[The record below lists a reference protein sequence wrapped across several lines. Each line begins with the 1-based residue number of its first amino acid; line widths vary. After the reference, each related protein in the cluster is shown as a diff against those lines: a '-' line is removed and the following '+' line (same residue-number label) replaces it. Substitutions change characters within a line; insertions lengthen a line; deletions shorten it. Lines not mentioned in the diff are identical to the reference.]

1 MPTSQRTKGSGSQG
15 SQAGTGRVTGQGLGG
30 FRLTQNQRRELPGS
44 TTLGTARVAGD
55 RPQSSTSFR
64 PWAKS
69 GYFVAHSPWRNQA
82 HYRWAKGREG
92 ARETGSTHLGG
103 VRLSVF
109 PVPSVLLTLG
119 VPPSSCRVA
128 HFEGCVKL
136 RLLASFATARRTSW
150 AAVNAPRSTCPPKLF
165 QGAGTFHCHPLP
177 AKQSC
182 CFA

>member
-15 SQAGTGRVTGQGLGG
+15 SQAGTGRVTGLGLGG
-30 FRLTQNQRRELPGS
+30 SSPAVCCGTNFRLTQNQRRELPGS
-44 TTLGTARVAGD
+44 TTQHSQGCG
-55 RPQSSTSFR
+55 QSSTSSR
-64 PWAKS
+64 PSAKS

-136 RLLASFATARRTSW
+136 RFLASFATTGPPRFSQGLPGSPRFSQGL
-150 AAVNAPRSTCPPKLF
+150 PRSP
-165 QGAGTFHCHPLP
+165 
-177 AKQSC
+177 
-182 CFA
+182 